1 MDGCVQ
7 NPKDFEFSNKKW
19 FNWASS
25 VDAGKGSTSDN
36 EDYGKRAGWLRVKVA
51 SSVLSPGKGEGDV
64 PDCPEDF
71 DPKEPCEGDPKST
84 YCMYEDDLYYCD
96 NGGWVLYGGGDK

>member
-7 NPKDFEFSNKKW
+7 KPKDFEFSNKKW

-51 SSVLSPGKGEGDV
+51 SSVLSPIGQKVIFHLGLMLSGY
-64 PDCPEDF
+64 F
-71 DPKEPCEGDPKST
+71 DNKRQKLST
-84 YCMYEDDLYYCD
+84 
-96 NGGWVLYGGGDK
+96 KI

>member
-7 NPKDFEFSNKKW
+7 KPKDFEFSNKKW

-36 EDYGKRAGWLRVKVA
+36 KDYGNRAGWLRVKVA
-51 SSVLSPGKGEGDV
+51 SSVLTPRPYASSENLLTV
-64 PDCPEDF
+64 
-71 DPKEPCEGDPKST
+71 
-84 YCMYEDDLYYCD
+84 
-96 NGGWVLYGGGDK
+96 NN

>member
-7 NPKDFEFSNKKW
+7 KPKDFEFSNKKW

-36 EDYGKRAGWLRVKVA
+36 KDYGNRARWLTVKVA
-51 SSVLSPGKGEGDV
+51 SSVLSPE
-64 PDCPEDF
+64 EDTLNSCTGSAVRVVLMCLSG
-71 DPKEPCEGDPKST
+71 PLSACG
-84 YCMYEDDLYYCD
+84 
-96 NGGWVLYGGGDK
+96 NGYHVN

>member
-7 NPKDFEFSNKKW
+7 KPKDFEFSNKKW

-36 EDYGKRAGWLRVKVA
+36 KDYGNRAGWLRVKVA
-51 SSVLSPGKGEGDV
+51 SSVLT
-64 PDCPEDF
+64 PELVD
-71 DPKEPCEGDPKST
+71 EEAYSQEWAG
-84 YCMYEDDLYYCD
+84 
-96 NGGWVLYGGGDK
+96 

>member
-7 NPKDFEFSNKKW
+7 KPKDFEFSNKKW

-36 EDYGKRAGWLRVKVA
+36 KDYGNRAGWLRVKVA
-51 SSVLSPGKGEGDV
+51 SSVLTP
-64 PDCPEDF
+64 
-71 DPKEPCEGDPKST
+71 
-84 YCMYEDDLYYCD
+84 
-96 NGGWVLYGGGDK
+96 GGGGEVNLVTLSEPISVRHVVPGRVLSAVAEVDVGI

>member
-7 NPKDFEFSNKKW
+7 KPKDFEFSNKKW

-36 EDYGKRAGWLRVKVA
+36 EQRIAAAHASDRARQNATPSGGYPSLEEAALMSA
-51 SSVLSPGKGEGDV
+51 SSSLWE
-64 PDCPEDF
+64 
-71 DPKEPCEGDPKST
+71 KS
-84 YCMYEDDLYYCD
+84 D
-96 NGGWVLYGGGDK
+96 